1 MEDQDMSDKID
12 VNKVS
17 KVSGKQARRAEHIE
31 DKLEGKGLGHD
42 QAEKEGLRQAVEE
55 TGYSAGGAN
64 AASDSSKHANHER
77 DHRLGS
83 DKKAHSGQP

>member
-1 MEDQDMSDKID
+1 MSDDIN

-17 KVSGKQARRAEHIE
+17 DKLKRRAEQIE
-31 DKLEGKGLGHD
+31 DKLEDKGLGHD
-42 QAEKEGLRQAVEE
+42 QAEQEAIKQAVNEQ
-55 TGYSAGGAN
+55 GYAAGGSNTAGE
-64 AASDSSKHANHER
+64 SSKHANHER

>member
-1 MEDQDMSDKID
+1 MSDDIN

-17 KVSGKQARRAEHIE
+17 DKQKRRAEHIE
-31 DKLEGKGLGHD
+31 DSLERKGMGRD
-42 QAEKEGLRQAVEE
+42 QAEKEAMRQVVDEL
-55 TGYSAGGAN
+55 GYSSGGSGSAG
-64 AASDSSKHANHER
+64 DSHKHAHNER

>member
-1 MEDQDMSDKID
+1 MSEDIK

-17 KVSGKQARRAEHIE
+17 DAQKRRAEQIE
-31 DKLEGKGLGHD
+31 HKLEKKGLGRDH
-42 QAEKEGLRQAVEE
+42 AEKEALRQAVEE
-55 TGYSAGGAN
+55 TGYSTGGAN
-64 AASDSSKHANHER
+64 SAGDTPKHANQER

>member
-1 MEDQDMSDKID
+1 MSEDIQ

-17 KVSGKQARRAEHIE
+17 DKQARRAEHIE
-31 DKLEGKGLGHD
+31 DKLEKKGMGHD
-42 QAEKEGLRQAVEE
+42 QAEKEGLEQAVEE

-64 AASDSSKHANHER
+64 AAGESSKHANHER

>member
-1 MEDQDMSDKID
+1 MSDDIN

-17 KVSGKQARRAEHIE
+17 DKQKRRAEHLQ
-31 DKLEGKGLGHD
+31 DNLENKGMGRD
-42 QAEKEGLRQAVEE
+42 QAEKEGLRRAVDES
-55 TGYSAGGAN
+55 GPSAGGSG
-64 AASDSSKHANHER
+64 AAGDSPKHANHER

>member
-1 MEDQDMSDKID
+1 MEGQAMSDNIN

-17 KVSGKQARRAEHIE
+17 DRQARRAEHIE
-31 DKLEGKGLGHD
+31 DKLEDKGLGHD
-42 QAEKEGLRQAVEE
+42 QAEKEGLKQAVAES
-55 TGYSAGGAN
+55 GYSAGGAN
-64 AASDSSKHANHER
+64 AAGESSKHANHER

>member
-1 MEDQDMSDKID
+1 MKEQAMSEDIR

-17 KVSGKQARRAEHIE
+17 DKQARRAEHVE
-31 DKLEGKGLGHD
+31 DKLEKKGMGRD
-42 QAEKEGLRQAVEE
+42 QAEKEGLEQAIREQ
-55 TGYSAGGAN
+55 GYSDGGAN
-64 AASDSSKHANHER
+64 AAAESSKHANHER

>member
-1 MEDQDMSDKID
+1 MEEQDMSDNID

-17 KVSGKQARRAEHIE
+17 DKQARRAEHIE
-31 DKLEGKGLGHD
+31 DRLEGKGLGHD

-64 AASDSSKHANHER
+64 AAGEGSKHADHER

-83 DKKAHSGQP
+83 EKKAHSGQP

>member
-1 MEDQDMSDKID
+1 MSEEIRA
-12 VNKVS
+12 NKVS
-17 KVSGKQARRAEHIE
+17 DKQARRAEHIE
-31 DKLEGKGLGHD
+31 DKLEEKGLGHD

-55 TGYSAGGAN
+55 LGYAAGGEN
-64 AASDSSKHANHER
+64 AAGEASKHANHER

>member
-1 MEDQDMSDKID
+1 MSDDIN
-12 VNKVS
+12 VHKVS
-17 KVSGKQARRAEHIE
+17 DQQKRRAEHIA
-31 DKLEGKGLGHD
+31 DKLEDKGLGHD

-55 TGYSAGGAN
+55 RGYSAGGAH
-64 AASDSSKHANHER
+64 AAADSPKHANHER

>member
-1 MEDQDMSDKID
+1 MSDDIK

-17 KVSGKQARRAEHIE
+17 DKHARRAEHIE
-31 DKLEGKGLGHD
+31 DKLEEKGMGRD
-42 QAEKEGLRQAVEE
+42 QAEKEAMAQAVEE
-55 TGYSAGGAN
+55 IGYSTGGGNSAGE
-64 AASDSSKHANHER
+64 SSKHASGPR

>member
-1 MEDQDMSDKID
+1 MSERID

-17 KVSGKQARRAEHIE
+17 DKDKRRAEQIE
-31 DKLEGKGLGHD
+31 DKLEQKGVGQD
-42 QAEKEGLRQAVEE
+42 QAKKEGLRQAVAER
-55 TGYSAGGAN
+55 GYSAGGPN
-64 AASDSSKHANHER
+64 AAGESSKHANHER